1 MAWIKMIEPDNAQG
15 LLKDIYEAAEKRAG
29 YVPKMTQLQSL
40 RPETMS
46 IGFSLYRQIMESP
59 SGISRRL
66 RVLIATVVSK
76 INGCLW

>member
-1 MAWIKMIEPDNAQG
+1 MAWVRMVEPEDAKD
-15 LLKDIYEAAEKRAG
+15 LLKEIYEGAEKRAG
-29 YVPKMTQLQSL
+29 YLPKMTQIQSL
-40 RPETMS
+40 RPETMN

-59 SGISRRL
+59 SGIGRRL